1 MPGLGTGS
9 RPSRASRN
17 AITTRNKA
25 TTVSSLCAA
34 KREKMLSAR
43 RKNRSEM
50 RGMKIAGSTKSRASR
65 MVTVGSVSQAGAE
78 KSIDGL
84 ENHRDQKQRRVI
96 LISIVVESG
105 GKSAD

>member
-1 MPGLGTGS
+1 MPDWERKPAEQGE
-9 RPSRASRN
+9 PQRN
-17 AITTRNKA
+17 HDQEQGDNCQQSVCRKA
-25 TTVSSLCAA
+25 
-34 KREKMLSAR
+34 EKMLSAR

-84 ENHRDQKQRRVI
+84 ENHRIRNNA
-96 LISIVVESG
+96 G
-105 GKSAD
+105 